1 MFYNLE
7 EPLTYYRVH
16 KDQISTI
23 HSDFQKKQMDLI
35 RFSYFKKMYPSYT
48 NQEINFILFEIDSYD
63 FISKYKILL
72 DFYFSKE
79 ISGDY
84 KQREVIKRI
93 RNLFLNSK
101 EIPFM
106 VFFEF
111 RLSSIFKKCKFNLKQ
126 KAALYLKIKFSR

>member
-1 MFYNLE
+1 MKHSWKVVAIIILMFFVAQLIGIAVINHYSPTNL
-7 EPLTYYRVH
+7 
-16 KDQISTI
+16 KS
-23 HSDFQKKQMDLI
+23 
-35 RFSYFKKMYPSYT
+35 
-48 NQEINFILFEIDSYD
+48 NQEINVILFETDFYD